1 MLLEIL
7 LAILIGCLLGIIT
20 GLTPGVHINLVSVV
34 ILSLSPFL
42 SQYVSLLTL
51 SIVIISMSVTHTFLD
66 ALPSIFLG
74 APDSGM
80 ELSVLPGHKLL
91 LEGRGYE
98 AVVLTAIGSL
108 FAVVMMVAFAP
119 LGIPFIN
126 YIYPIIQK
134 YIPYILI
141 FFSLLL
147 IYRESR
153 SKYFALIIFLLSG
166 VLGII
171 TLNLPL
177 SQPLFPLLSGL
188 FGTSILLT
196 SIYQKT
202 KVPKQR
208 VTEVKL
214 SNKDLAKSMGSGFIA
229 SFLLGLLPG
238 LGSSQ
243 AALVATSAQRKIT
256 PESFLVVV
264 GGINTFVMIV
274 SFLAL
279 YSIDKARSG
288 SVVVISKLLENF
300 TINHLILF
308 LAASLISAGIATY
321 LTLKLAKIF
330 SRLMAKVNYSRL
342 CLIIVLLV
350 TILVI
355 ILTGWLGFLVLI
367 VSTAIGLTTNIFGI
381 QKSHMMGCLVLPV
394 ILFFLL

>member
-1 MLLEIL
+1 MLIEIL
-7 LAILIGCLLGIIT
+7 IAILIGCFLGIIT
-20 GLTPGVHINLVSVV
+20 GLTPGIHINLVSVI
-34 ILSLSPFL
+34 ILSLAPFL
-42 SQYVSLLTL
+42 SQYISILTL
-51 SIVIISMSVTHTFLD
+51 AIVIIAMSVTHTFLD

-108 FAVVMMVAFAP
+108 FAVILMVAFAP
-119 LGIPFIN
+119 IGLPFIKI
-126 YIYPIIQK
+126 IYPIIQK

-141 FFSLLL
+141 FFSILL
-147 IYRESR
+147 IYRERKSR
-153 SKYFALIIFLLSG
+153 SLALIIFLLAG
-166 VLGII
+166 ILGII
-171 TLNLPL
+171 TLNLQL

-196 SIYQKT
+196 SIFQKT
-202 KVPKQR
+202 KIPEQKI
-208 VTEVKL
+208 TEVKL
-214 SNKDLAKSMGSGFIA
+214 KKKEISSSMGAGFAA
-229 SFLLGLLPG
+229 SFLVGLLPG

-243 AALVATSAQRKIT
+243 AAIVATSGQKKIK
-256 PESFLVVV
+256 PEKFLVIV

-308 LAASLISAGIATY
+308 LAVSLIAAGIATW
-321 LTLKLAKIF
+321 LTLKFAKIF
-330 SRLMAKVNYSRL
+330 SNIMGKINYNKL
-342 CLIIVLLV
+342 CIFIVVLITVLV
-350 TILVI
+350 TIL
-355 ILTGWLGFLVLI
+355 TDWLGLLVLI
-367 VSTAIGLTTNIFGI
+367 VSTSIGLIPNLAGI
-381 QKSHMMGCLVLPV
+381 GKNHLMGCLILPV

>member
-1 MLLEIL
+1 MLFEIL
-7 LAILIGCLLGIIT
+7 IAILFGCFLGIIT
-20 GLTPGVHINLVSVV
+20 GITPGVHINLVSVL

-42 SQYVSLLTL
+42 SEHFSLITL
-51 SIVIISMSVTHTFLD
+51 AIIIISMSVTHTFLD

-74 APDSGM
+74 APDSGL

-108 FAVVMMVAFAP
+108 FAVILMVAFAP
-119 LGIPFIN
+119 IGLPFIKWV
-126 YIYPIIQK
+126 YPLIQK
-134 YIPYILI
+134 FIPYVLI
-141 FFSLLL
+141 FFSILL
-147 IYRESR
+147 IYREKKSR
-153 SKYFALIIFLLSG
+153 GWALIIFLLAG

-171 TLNLPL
+171 TLNLQL

-188 FGTSILLT
+188 FGISILST
-196 SIYQKT
+196 SVFQKT
-202 KVPKQR
+202 KIPKQR
-208 VTEVKL
+208 ITEVKL
-214 SNKDLAKSMGSGFIA
+214 ENKEISKAMGSGFFA
-229 SFLLGLLPG
+229 SFLLGLFPG

-243 AALVATSAQRKIT
+243 AAIVATSSQKEIS
-256 PESFLVVV
+256 PEKFLVII
-264 GGINTFVMIV
+264 GGINTFVMVV

-300 TINHLILF
+300 SLNHLILF
-308 LAASLISAGIATY
+308 LATSLIAAGIATW

-330 SRLMAKVNYSRL
+330 SSLMSKVNYNKL
-342 CLIIVLLV
+342 CLSIILLI

-367 VSTAIGLTTNIFGI
+367 VSTSVGLIPNLAGIGKNHL
-381 QKSHMMGCLVLPV
+381 MGCLILPV